1 MGWFGPDAGRKPMLH
16 SLRAVEQ
23 SSRAFLPTLLELA
36 ATTRCRTAIFNFD
49 SGNLD
54 QPGWY

>member
-16 SLRAVEQ
+16 YPPR
-23 SSRAFLPTLLELA
+23 
-36 ATTRCRTAIFNFD
+36 TRSDDAMSHRYFNFD

>member
-36 ATTRCRTAIFNFD
+36 ATTRCRTAI
-49 SGNLD
+49 LILTRET
-54 QPGWY
+54 